1 MRGGQPP
8 LAPKSSHKVLRS
20 FPPPHRLRGKPL
32 KIPQKILNRHCEE
45 PVQGDVAIQC
55 MHVSNDRLVIARS
68 EATKQS
74 INREFCRAKLGKHA
88 DACDSLRGAK
98 QSSVCTSLRGAK
110 RRGNPLYA
118 RHCEIF
124 ARKSWQSINQRSL
137 PGLLRRFT
145 PRNDGVAKYSV
156 TARLRKKSWQ
166 SSDCTNIFW
175 VASLRTQ
182 RHFFS
187 RTQRQCIK
195 KSHRKQTLYTFY
207 IFYLCNIIIF

>member
-1 MRGGQPP
+1 MR
-8 LAPKSSHKVLRS
+8 ATHCR
-20 FPPPHRLRGKPL
+20 PPPPVIAALDAAISFYIDCRVKPDND
-32 KIPQKILNRHCEE
+32 K
-45 PVQGDVAIQC
+45 GG
-55 MHVSNDRLVIARS
+55 NDRAASIARS
-68 EATKQS
+68 EAIQCIHVS
-74 INREFCRAKLGKHA
+74 NNRLI
-88 DACDSLRGAK
+88 L
-98 QSSVCTSLRGAK
+98 SLRGAK